1 MIQWKGWS
9 PRQRQGPEENQLDS
23 WKPQGIQNHKGPA
36 RGNATREIT
45 TTCRNAQK
53 CHENNRN
60 QFIMLK
66 QPFETIWISI
76 WLGNYLKPIET
87 FWNNLLKP
95 FETVWISLF
104 CMVRMQQRGC
114 NSEFIQVKT
123 CEHFVWA
130 LEHFFKNFAYVAVQL
145 WRAKNDELEPEFIS
159 WKIWSLRVLNSKSWK
174 T

>member
-130 LEHFFKNFAYVAVQL
+130 LEHFFKILLMLRCRYGGQKTMNLNRNLLVVKFGV
-145 WRAKNDELEPEFIS
+145 LES
-159 WKIWSLRVLNSKSWK
+159 
-174 T
+174 